1 MLCPGLD
8 SVSIS
13 IWSVWSQVCAP
24 AARLALSS
32 FMYHVP
38 RLTET
43 YFDDISLSLF
53 YHNIINER
61 IITSHPV
68 SLTYNV
74 FTTTECS
81 YISLLCSAP
90 SKHSFLLFCHHFLTI
105 LIFFKKI
112 TNRSFRFASPHLWNQ
127 HQLPVPLRHTI
138 ISLLHIHR
146 ISLTA
151 VHVRHHHF
159 YPP

>member
-1 MLCPGLD
+1 MFSLL
-8 SVSIS
+8 
-13 IWSVWSQVCAP
+13 
-24 AARLALSS
+24 LN
-32 FMYHVP
+32 VP
-38 RLTET
+38 T
-43 YFDDISLSLF
+43 
-53 YHNIINER
+53 
-61 IITSHPV
+61 
-68 SLTYNV
+68 
-74 FTTTECS
+74 

-127 HQLPVPLRHTI
+127 HQLPVPLRQPTI

-151 VHVRHHHF
+151 VHVRHHHGISTLLNSF
-159 YPP
+159 SFHSRLKTYLFTSLSHRRLLVPYPWTAFSDLNRFSDYPMLIGGFIFLIIISDPVW

>member
-1 MLCPGLD
+1 LILFQFRFDQFGHK
-8 SVSIS
+8 S
-13 IWSVWSQVCAP
+13 P

-81 YISLLCSAP
+81 YLYKLTLFSSLETLVPPLLSP
-90 SKHSFLLFCHHFLTI
+90 FLDH
-105 LIFFKKI
+105 
-112 TNRSFRFASPHLWNQ
+112 PHL
-127 HQLPVPLRHTI
+127 
-138 ISLLHIHR
+138 
-146 ISLTA
+146 
-151 VHVRHHHF
+151 F
-159 YPP
+159 